1 MVASCIRRI
10 ARTGIVIFEQVGMR
24 LRLSDFVRDTRG
36 GATSYVTAWVAVMVV
51 AAAALIVDHNW
62 LFSQRDTIKS
72 ASDSAAVAATIEMRR
87 PGVLDQFKTDGELKD
102 HLKKVAENY
111 MLLNLTHLS
120 AEQFEEAKESLYVDV
135 DPDREAKSVSVSA
148 SADLGG
154 TLFSRELPIL
164 DNYEG
169 PEQIGVKAAVE
180 GVSNPIEVVL
190 AIDVSGSMGRRLDGE
205 VAKGGGSDSR
215 MAIVKGAAQTLVDI
229 VGPDKDKRIA
239 VGLVPWHAQV
249 RLEDSMRQR
258 WGTHGWAKYPEKRH
272 FGAPYKCKRAD
283 NCTSLAED
291 QDLPPSPPETWSGCL
306 DEQRVDGTGHAKLPS
321 EAALLSLPS
330 EQNAFAQGI
339 FPAYYGWA
347 YDCFER
353 SVTDKLEAR
362 DEFGLQLCYGTK
374 SADAH
379 QWVFD
384 NRAAQKFCVADM
396 PSILPLTTDDRSVDD
411 DGSFKN
417 KISKL
422 KRVDGG
428 QTYSALGVLWGHRLL
443 SPDWKSV
450 LGGADDAVHPVD
462 RDSENGKGVRKAI
475 VLLTDGEDNQCGKG
489 DRSCSLNQ
497 NQSLGI
503 SRETACTLAKDEGI
517 EIFVIAAMDP
527 QEVSGGLA
535 DSLRKCSSQDDPKN
549 PTGKYV
555 FINNTSKEDLEDAFA
570 DIANQLTI
578 FRRVQ

>member
-1 MVASCIRRI
+1 M
-10 ARTGIVIFEQVGMR
+10 
-24 LRLSDFVRDTRG
+24 
-36 GATSYVTAWVAVMVV
+36 
-51 AAAALIVDHNW
+51 DHNW
-62 LFSQRDTIKS
+62 LFGQRDIIKS

-120 AEQFEEAKESLYVDV
+120 AEDFQEAKDSLKVEVEPNRD
-135 DPDREAKSVSVSA
+135 AKAVSVSA

-154 TLFSRELPIL
+154 TLFSRQLPIL
-164 DNYEG
+164 GNYEG
-169 PEQIGVKAAVE
+169 PEQIGVQAAVE

-205 VAKGGGSDSR
+205 VAKGDGSDSR
-215 MAIVKGAAQTLVDI
+215 MAIVKGAAQTLVGI
-229 VGPDKDKRIA
+229 VGPDAEKRIA

-249 RLEDSMRQR
+249 RLKELMRKS
-258 WGTHGWAKYPEKRH
+258 WETHGWAEYPKRRH
-272 FGAPYKCKRAD
+272 FGATYKCNPGD
-283 NCTSLAED
+283 SCTSLAED
-291 QDLPPSPPETWSGCL
+291 QDLPPNPPESWLGCL

-330 EQNAFAQGI
+330 EQNVFAQGI

-347 YDCFER
+347 YDCFEP
-353 SVTDKLEAR
+353 SVTDSLGKG
-362 DEFGLQLCYGTK
+362 FGLQLCYGTK

-384 NRAAQKFCVADM
+384 NRAAQKYCVANDIG
-396 PSILPLTTDDRSVDD
+396 SILPLTVEKKRVEKEIDE
-411 DGSFKN
+411 
-417 KISKL
+417 L
-422 KRVDGG
+422 KRIDGG
-428 QTYSALGVLWGHRLL
+428 QTYSALGILWGHRLL

-450 LGGADDAVHPVD
+450 WGDAVHPVD
-462 RDSENGKGVRKAI
+462 PTSENGKGVRKAI
-475 VLLTDGEDNQCGKG
+475 VLLTDGEDNQCGRG
-489 DRSCSLNQ
+489 DRSCTRNKV
-497 NQSLGI
+497 GI
-503 SRETACTLAKDEGI
+503 PRETACTLAKAEGI

-527 QEVSGGLA
+527 KEVSGGLA
-535 DSLRKCSSQDDPKN
+535 DSLRKCSSQGNPKN
-549 PTGKYV
+549 RTGKYV

>member
-10 ARTGIVIFEQVGMR
+10 ARTGTVIVEQVGMR

-36 GATSYVTAWVAVMVV
+36 GATSIVATLVAVMVV

-62 LFSQRDTIKS
+62 LFGQRDIIKS
-72 ASDSAAVAATIEMRR
+72 ASDSAAIAATIEMRR
-87 PGVLDQFKTDGELKD
+87 PGILDKYETDELKK

-111 MLLNLTHLS
+111 VLLNLTHLS
-120 AEQFEEAKESLYVDV
+120 AEQFEEAKGSLEVTV
-135 DPDREAKSVSVSA
+135 DPDREAKTVRVEV

-169 PEQIGVKAAVE
+169 PEQIDVKAAVE

-205 VAKGGGSDSR
+205 VAKDGDDSR
-215 MAIVKGAAQTLVDI
+215 MKIVKGAAQSLVDI
-229 VGPDKDKRIA
+229 LGPDKDKRIA

-249 RLEDSMRQR
+249 RLEKSMRGEWER
-258 WGTHGWAKYPEKRH
+258 SGRAKYPKRRH
-272 FGAPYKCKRAD
+272 FGATYKCNPA
-283 NCTSLAED
+283 NSCTSLADD
-291 QDLPPSPPETWSGCL
+291 QDLPPSPPETWLGCL
-306 DEQRVDGTGHAKLPS
+306 DEQRVDGTGHAKLPNQ
-321 EAALLSLPS
+321 AALLNLPS

-347 YDCFER
+347 YDCFEP
-353 SVTDKLEAR
+353 SVTDDLEAKK
-362 DEFGLQLCYGTK
+362 EFGLQLCYGTK

-379 QWVFD
+379 RWVFD
-384 NRAAQKFCVADM
+384 NRAAQKFCVTDT
-396 PSILPLTTDDRSVDD
+396 PSILPLTVNEENV
-411 DGSFKN
+411 K
-417 KISKL
+417 KEISKL

-428 QTYSALGVLWGHRLL
+428 QTYSALGILWGLRLL
-443 SPDWKSV
+443 EPGWKSV
-450 LGGADDAVHPVD
+450 LGAADAAVHPVD
-462 RDSENGKGVRKAI
+462 PNSENGKGVRKAI
-475 VLLTDGEDNQCGKG
+475 VLLTDGEDNQCGSG
-489 DRSCSLNQ
+489 DRSCSRHK
-497 NQSLGI
+497 SLGI
-503 SRETACTLAKDEGI
+503 SRETACNLAKEAGI

-527 QEVSGGLA
+527 QEVSKSKGLA
-535 DSLRKCSSQDDPKN
+535 DALRDCSGRKDDPTGKVN

>member
-10 ARTGIVIFEQVGMR
+10 ARTGTVIVEQVGMR
-24 LRLSDFVRDTRG
+24 LRLSDFVRNTRG
-36 GATSYVTAWVAVMVV
+36 GATSIVATLVAVMVV

-62 LFSQRDTIKS
+62 LFGQRDTIKS

-87 PGVLDQFKTDGELKD
+87 PGILDQFKTDGELKD
-102 HLKKVAENY
+102 HLKKVAKNY

-120 AEQFEEAKESLYVDV
+120 AEDFQEAKDSLKVKVEPNRD
-135 DPDREAKSVSVSA
+135 AKAVSVSA

-164 DNYEG
+164 DNYKG

-190 AIDVSGSMGRRLDGE
+190 AIDVSGSMGRRLDGQ
-205 VAKGGGSDSR
+205 VAKGDGSDSR
-215 MAIVKGAAQTLVDI
+215 MAIVKRAAQALVDI
-229 VGPDKDKRIA
+229 VGPDKDRRIA

-249 RLEDSMRQR
+249 QLNAKMQQDWETS
-258 WGTHGWAKYPEKRH
+258 GWAKYPEKRH
-272 FGAPYKCKRAD
+272 FGAPYKCKRAV

-291 QDLPPSPPETWSGCL
+291 QDLPPSPPETWLGCL
-306 DEQRVDGTGHAKLPS
+306 DEQRVDGTGHAKLPN
-321 EAALLSLPS
+321 EAALLDLPS

-353 SVTDKLEAR
+353 SVTDKLGK

-374 SADAH
+374 SADAD

-384 NRAAQKFCVADM
+384 NRAAQTFCVDNDIP
-396 PSILPLTTDDRSVDD
+396 PSILPLTT
-411 DGSFKN
+411 N
-417 KISKL
+417 KEKVKKQIYNL
-422 KRVDGG
+422 KRIDGG
-428 QTYSALGVLWGHRLL
+428 QTYSALGILWGTRLL
-443 SPDWKSV
+443 TPNWKSV
-450 LGGADDAVHPVD
+450 LGGAAAVHPVD
-462 RDSENGKGVRKAI
+462 PTSENGKGVRKAI
-475 VLLTDGEDNQCGKG
+475 VLLTDGEDNQCGKW
-489 DRSCSLNQ
+489 DRSCALNQ
-497 NQSLGI
+497 SQGI
-503 SRETACTLAKDEGI
+503 SRETVCSLAKGDKEEGKI

-527 QEVSGGLA
+527 QQVSEGLA
-535 DSLRKCSSQDDPKN
+535 DSLRDCSSQKDN